1 MQITNEAFLEFNK
14 KKINLKKI
22 GMLLNKQWEEKK
34 KLSSKVSSPVIN
46 KICKISSENGAYGTK
61 LLGSGGGGFVLVIC
75 PPNKRKTI
83 IKKLKKYKIV
93 NFRFEDTGSTII
105 YKK

>member
-1 MQITNEAFLEFNK
+1 MKITNEAFLEFNK

-22 GMLLNKQWEEKK
+22 GILLNKQWEEKK
-34 KLSSKVSSPVIN
+34 KLSNKVTNPTIN
-46 KICKISSENGAYGTK
+46 KICKISLTNGAYGAK

-75 PPNKRKTI
+75 PSNKKLEI

-105 YKK
+105 YKQ